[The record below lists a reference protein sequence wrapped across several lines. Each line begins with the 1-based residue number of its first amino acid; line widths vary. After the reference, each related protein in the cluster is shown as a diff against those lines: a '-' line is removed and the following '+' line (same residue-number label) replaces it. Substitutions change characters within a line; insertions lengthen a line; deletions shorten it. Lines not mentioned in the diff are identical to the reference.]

1 MGEELYNFEL
11 PQAVTND
18 GKIHLDYLR
27 EQLISATGIP
37 KKFFLDKDANFEE
50 FDVK

>member
-11 PQAVTND
+11 NQAVTND
-18 GKIHLDYLR
+18 SKIYLDYLR
-27 EQLISATGIP
+27 EQLISGTGIP
-37 KKFFLDKDANFEE
+37 KKFFLAEDDNFEE